1 MNAMNEYD
9 LVIVGGGSAGMAA
22 AVSAYDNG
30 VRSILL
36 LEKDS
41 CLGGILQQCIHNGFG
56 LQEFREELSGP
67 QYGARFAAMIAERG
81 IDCRVNAMVLDVSRE
96 LQVTYSSENDGY
108 VTVQAKAVVCATG
121 CSERTRGNI
130 AIPGTRP
137 SGIMTAGLAQHYLNI
152 DGYMV
157 GRRVFILGSGD
168 IGLIMARRLTLEGA
182 KVLGV
187 AEIMPFTSG
196 LDRNIAQCLNDFD
209 IPLYLHH
216 TVREVI
222 GRDRVEKVVVC
233 PVDDNLNFVEGHD
246 MEFEVDTLL
255 LSVGLIPNNPLLEK
269 MGVAM
274 HPKSRGPV
282 VDENMMTSV
291 PGLFACGNSLFVHDL
306 VDHVTRDGRRVGENA
321 ARFIKGELS
330 SAAEADI
337 AAMMPKPAST
347 RTPVAA
353 DEMVCIVCP
362 RGCRMKAS
370 RACDG
375 SISVVGNTCA
385 RGLEYARA
393 EFSAPRRMIT
403 STVAMENGPI
413 KRLPVITSAAVP
425 KERIFDVMAQ
435 LKTLRVK
442 TPVTVNQ
449 VVLKDVLGLG
459 VDILSA
465 REIR

>member
-1 MNAMNEYD
+1 MKANYD

-36 LEKDS
+36 LEKDT

-81 IDCRVNAMVLDVSRE
+81 IDCRVNAMVLDISRE
-96 LQVTYSSENDGY
+96 LKVTYSSENDGY
-108 VTVQAKAVVCATG
+108 VTVQARAVVCATG

-196 LDRNIAQCLNDFD
+196 LDRNIAQCLNDFG

-233 PVDDNLNFVEGHD
+233 PVDDNLQFVEGRD

-269 MGVAM
+269 IGVAL

-306 VDHVTRDGRRVGENA
+306 VDHVTRDGRRVGENV
-321 ARFIKGELS
+321 ARYLRGEL
-330 SAAEADI
+330 APAGEADI
-337 AAMMPKPAST
+337 VALMPKPAST
-347 RTPVAA
+347 RVPVAP

-362 RGCRMKAS
+362 RGCRIKAV
-370 RACDG
+370 RGADG
-375 SISVVGNTCA
+375 SVAVTGNGCP
-385 RGLEYARA
+385 RGLEYART

-403 STVAMENGPI
+403 STVAVASGSL
-413 KRLPVITSAAVP
+413 KRLPVITSAPVP
-425 KERIFDVMAQ
+425 KERIFDVM
-435 LKTLRVK
+435 TEISRVRVSA
-442 TPVTVNQ
+442 PVSLNQ
-449 VVLKDVLGLG
+449 IVLPDILGLG
-459 VDILSA
+459 VDILAA
-465 REIR
+465 RDLR

>member
-1 MNAMNEYD
+1 MMQSYD

-22 AVSAYDNG
+22 AVSAYDKG
-30 VRSILL
+30 IRSILL

-56 LQEFREELSGP
+56 LHEFKEELSGP
-67 QYGARFAAMIAERG
+67 QYAARFSKMLSERH
-81 IDCRVNAMVLDVSRE
+81 IDARINAMVLNISRD
-96 LQVTYSSENDGY
+96 LQVTYSSEQDGY
-108 VTVQAKAVVCATG
+108 VTVQAQAVVCATG

-187 AEIMPFTSG
+187 AEILPFTSG
-196 LDRNIAQCLNDFD
+196 LDRNIAQCLNDFN

-216 TVREVI
+216 TVREVV
-222 GRDRVEKVVVC
+222 GKDRVEKVVIC
-233 PVDDNLNFVEGHD
+233 PVDDNLQFVEVHD

-269 MGVAM
+269 IGVAL
-274 HPKSRGPV
+274 HPKSRGPL
-282 VDENMMTSV
+282 VDENLMTSV
-291 PGLFACGNSLFVHDL
+291 PGIFACGNSLFVHDL
-306 VDHVTRDGRRVGENA
+306 VDFVTREGRRAGENA
-321 ARFIKGELS
+321 ALYIRGEL
-330 SAAEADI
+330 APAPEADI
-337 AAMMPKPAST
+337 PAMMPKPAST
-347 RTPVAA
+347 RTPVAP

-362 RGCRMKAS
+362 RGCRIKAS
-370 RACDG
+370 PDVDG
-375 SISVVGNTCA
+375 SLKVAGNSCP

-403 STVAMENGPI
+403 STVAVTGSSVS
-413 KRLPVITSAAVP
+413 RLPVITSAPVP
-425 KERIFDVMAQ
+425 KERIFDVMGE
-435 LKTLRVK
+435 LSRVSVSA
-442 TPVTVNQ
+442 PIAMNQ
-449 VVLKDVLGLG
+449 VIVPDVLGLG
-459 VDILSA
+459 VDILAA
-465 REIR
+465 REI

>member
-1 MNAMNEYD
+1 MMQNYD

-22 AVSAYDNG
+22 AVSAYDKG
-30 VRSILL
+30 IRSILL

-56 LQEFREELSGP
+56 LHEFREELSGP
-67 QYGARFAAMIAERG
+67 QYAARFSKMLSERH
-81 IDCRVNAMVLDVSRE
+81 IDARINAMVLNISRD
-96 LQVTYSSENDGY
+96 LQVTYSSEQDGY

-187 AEIMPFTSG
+187 AEILPFTSG
-196 LDRNIAQCLNDFD
+196 LDRNIAQCLNDFN

-216 TVREVI
+216 TVREVV
-222 GRDRVEKVVVC
+222 GKDRVEKVVIC
-233 PVDDNLNFVEGHD
+233 PVDDNLQFVEGHD

-269 MGVAM
+269 IGVAL
-274 HPKSRGPV
+274 HPKSRGPL
-282 VDENMMTSV
+282 VDENLMTSV
-291 PGLFACGNSLFVHDL
+291 PGIFACGNSLFVHDL
-306 VDHVTRDGRRVGENA
+306 VDFVTREGRRAGENA
-321 ARFIKGELS
+321 ALYIRGEL
-330 SAAEADI
+330 APAPEADI
-337 AAMMPKPAST
+337 PAMMPKPAST
-347 RTPVAA
+347 RTPVAP

-362 RGCRMKAS
+362 RGCRIKAS
-370 RACDG
+370 PDADG
-375 SISVVGNTCA
+375 SINVVGNSCH

-403 STVAMENGPI
+403 STVAVTGSSVS
-413 KRLPVITSAAVP
+413 RLPVITSAPVP
-425 KERIFDVMAQ
+425 KERIFDVMGEIS
-435 LKTLRVK
+435 RVSVSA
-442 TPVTVNQ
+442 PIAMNQ
-449 VVLKDVLGLG
+449 VIVPDVLGLG
-459 VDILSA
+459 VDILAA
-465 REIR
+465 REI